1 MEGRYPRV
9 LPVIFIL
16 YIFNMKKSYIY
27 IYIQI
32 EILLTITIRNPTQ
45 QVIKVFDTS

>member
-16 YIFNMKKSYIY
+16 YIFNMKKSYISLY
-27 IYIQI
+27 IYIDWN
-32 EILLTITIRNPTQ
+32 ITYNYNKESYTA
-45 QVIKVFDTS
+45 SN